1 MTTLRYSEWKNRQR
15 GSGTRLL
22 SKLFRRGRR
31 AGTIS
36 PEEERDVILNR
47 PVVVVVGETE
57 LRVKCPPMRRWYAIM
72 EDVFA
77 KLDEAK
83 DNKEAIVKILS
94 VTSRLESPDAEFIR
108 SIIPYASWIA
118 GILGAVIGREG
129 EWIEDEATPAQ
140 MFDLLLVC
148 TEILDIEAIVG
159 KAQGVRTIIDAL
171 RSETPSPSSGPTSD
185 ATRNG
190 SSTTSH
196 GNSSDSGS
204 GRPDLSGDQKPE
216 QKPWRRDTP
225 SDPSGAGGVPT

>member
-47 PVVVVVGETE
+47 PGVVVVGETE

-108 SIIPYASWIA
+108 SIIPYASWTA

-159 KAQGVRTIIDAL
+159 KNLAKWQTEGLVPDMEIESGYNTDQPIRERGWTFWHHL
-171 RSETPSPSSGPTSD
+171 FTPQQLLFFSI
-185 ATRNG
+185 
-190 SSTTSH
+190 
-196 GNSSDSGS
+196 
-204 GRPDLSGDQKPE
+204 L
-216 QKPWRRDTP
+216 RDTIN
-225 SDPSGAGGVPT
+225 SASEAAIMILRIEDHLTHL